1 MVYSVCEGLTILD
14 GKLQIISLGGS
25 GDIGKNMLA
34 FRYDDTIIVVDCGV
48 MFPNEEQPGVDLII
62 PDISY
67 LLEHRD
73 MVKAICLTH
82 GHEDHIGALPYVL
95 KQLPLPLYG
104 TALTLGMV
112 REKLSEHGLVSSTE
126 FNVYPEKKAVEFGPL
141 SVEAIHVTHSLPD
154 TASLAIRS
162 PVGIVVH
169 TSDFKIDQTPMDN
182 RLFDA
187 SRFAQLGDEG
197 VKLLISDSVN
207 VERKGWSPSERSL
220 VPTFD
225 RFMRECTGRVIVATF
240 GSNLHRVQTVFDVA
254 TKYGR
259 KVAVFGRS
267 MSQNIATARSLGYL
281 RIKDTQI
288 VKVEDLH
295 KYAPPQI
302 AVLTTGS
309 QGEPLAGL
317 TRMSRDE
324 NAKIQIEP
332 SDTVI
337 LSSTPIPGNEDMVWR
352 VVNRIFR
359 LGANVIYDHIQNVH
373 VSGHGYQEELK
384 MMINLTSPEFVV
396 PYHGE
401 PRHYAAYT
409 QMALDMGYLPEQVL
423 TFETGQMLEM
433 DEEGVRRSDEI
444 IPHGSVLVD
453 GVSTGG
459 VSDVVLRD
467 RRHLAQDGTVI
478 VTVSMDRSNGEILA
492 GPDLLSR
499 GFLHPED
506 SSELFEGAA
515 EKVVQALEELDGAEG
530 SDWDT
535 VRLTVTDTVARY
547 LRKRTNR
554 RPVVIPVIMEV

>member
-1 MVYSVCEGLTILD
+1 MN

-48 MFPNEEQPGVDLII
+48 AFANEEQPGVDLII
-62 PDISY
+62 PDITY
-67 LLEHRD
+67 LLENRD
-73 MVKAICLTH
+73 KVKAICITH

-95 KQLPLPLYG
+95 RQLPLPLYG
-104 TALTLGMV
+104 TKLTLGMV
-112 REKLSEHGLVSSTE
+112 REKLSEHGLASSTE
-126 FNVYPEKKAVEFGPL
+126 FNVYPDREAVQFGPL

-154 TASLAIRS
+154 AASLAIKS
-162 PVGIVVH
+162 PVGTVVH
-169 TSDFKIDQTPMDN
+169 TSDFKIDQTPIDN
-182 RLFDA
+182 HLFDS

-220 VPTFD
+220 VPVFD
-225 RFMRECTGRVIVATF
+225 RFMRECPGRVIVATF

-254 TKYGR
+254 EKYGR

-281 RIKDTQI
+281 RIKDTQV
-288 VKVEDLH
+288 VKVEDLY
-295 KYAPPQI
+295 KLPPQQVAI
-302 AVLTTGS
+302 LTTGS

-324 NAKIQIEP
+324 NAKVQIEP

-359 LGANVIYDHIQNVH
+359 SGANVIYDAIQNVH

-384 MMINLTSPEFVV
+384 MMINLTSPEFVA

-401 PRHYAAYT
+401 PRHYASYAK
-409 QMALDMGYLPEQVL
+409 MALDMGYLPEQIL
-423 TFETGQMLEM
+423 TFDVGQMLEM
-433 DEEGVRRSDEI
+433 DAEGVRRSETTV
-444 IPHGSVLVD
+444 PHGSVLVD

-467 RRHLAQDGTVI
+467 RRHLSQDGTVI

-499 GFLHPED
+499 GFLLPED
-506 SSELFEGAA
+506 SNELFEGAS
-515 EKVVQALEELDGAEG
+515 EKIVEAIDELNLTEN
-530 SDWDT
+530 SDLDT
-535 VRLTVTDTVARY
+535 VRLTVHDTVAKY

-554 RPVVIPVIMEV
+554 RPVVVPVIMEI